1 MMIKKKNH
9 TFLFSWIFLAMI
21 NAQNTTIPVN
31 VGVVLDFDSGGGK
44 TAKVYLSCIEMAL
57 SDIYASHPYF
67 KTRIV
72 LNTRNSK
79 QTVVG
84 AAAAALDLIKNAEVL
99 AILGPETSMQ
109 ASFIVNLGDEAHVPI
124 LSFSASAPYLTSLRS
139 PYFFRI
145 TQTDSYQVKAISSI
159 VQNFGWRQVVPI
171 YVDNMYGEGIIPFL
185 IDALQDVDAHVP
197 YRSVISPSATGD
209 QILKELYKLMTMQTR
224 VFIVH
229 MKSNLCF
236 KLFSKAKEIGMMS
249 KGYVWILTDGIS
261 NRLNSMNSSAI
272 ASMEGVLGIKT
283 FIPRTTELEK
293 FELRWKGQFQ
303 QDNPTIIDVQLDVYA
318 LQAYDAAFAL
328 AVSIEN
334 VGIST
339 SSEIHKDTSFNSTD
353 LDTYKVSEN
362 GPKLA
367 EALSITRFKGIAGDF
382 KLVEGQLQSSTFTI
396 VNIKGEGGKPV
407 AFWTPQNQ
415 MVKKLNDST
424 NTSILSTNS
433 KSNLGPIKWPGNSL
447 SVPRGWEIPTNGKKL
462 IIGVPVKIDFTEFV
476 KISKD
481 PKTGTMDV
489 TGFCIDVFH
498 AALKVLPYA
507 LPYEFAPFTNPDGT
521 SAGNYNDLVY
531 QVYLGKFDAVVG
543 DTTIRANRS
552 LYVDFTMPYTE
563 SGVVMVV
570 PIIDTTSKNAW
581 VFLKPLTW
589 DLWLTT
595 FCFFLFTGFV
605 VWVLEHRINE
615 DFRGPPSH
623 QFGTSVW
630 FSFSTMVFS
639 QKENVISNLTRFV
652 MIIWVFVVLILT
664 QTYTANLA
672 SLLTVQQLKPTV
684 VDIKDLLRKGDN
696 VGYSK
701 NAYVYGLLKEVGFND
716 SNLKGFRTM
725 EALDEALSK
734 GSANGGIAAFVD
746 ETPTMK
752 LFLAKYCSKYTMIGP
767 IFKTEGFGFVF
778 PKRSPL
784 VPDVSQA
791 ILDVTE
797 GEKMMSIESKWFKKE
812 SNCQSSSQ
820 LGSSNSLGLDSFW
833 GLFLIAGVA
842 SIFALI
848 IFVAS
853 FLYENGHLLI
863 DPDSEA
869 STSER
874 IRVLFKIFNQKD
886 LNSRTFKSSQPR
898 DRITG
903 ARDEVNIS
911 PNYNWPESPFSYSNH
926 SDGSS
931 EQLTPPPGQASSESV
946 PRHGFL

>member
-72 LNTRNSK
+72 LSTRNSK

-99 AILGPETSMQ
+99 AILGPETSME
-109 ASFIVNLGDEAHVPI
+109 ASFIVNLGDESHVPI

-145 TQTDSYQVKAISSI
+145 TQTDSYQVKAISGI

-209 QILKELYKLMTMQTR
+209 QIIKELYKLMTMQTR

-229 MKSNLCF
+229 MKPNLCS
-236 KLFSKAKEIGMMS
+236 KLFSMAKEIGMMS
-249 KGYVWILTDGIS
+249 KGYVWVLTDGIS
-261 NRLNSMNSSAI
+261 NRLNSMNSSVI
-272 ASMEGVLGIKT
+272 TSMEGVLGIQT

-328 AVSIEN
+328 AMSIEN

-339 SSEIHKDTSFNSTD
+339 SSEIHKDASSNSTN

-396 VNIKGEGGKPV
+396 VNIKSEGEKPV
-407 AFWTPQNQ
+407 AFWTPENQ

-424 NTSILSTNS
+424 NTASILSTNS

-476 KISKD
+476 KITKD

-507 LPYEFAPFTNPDGT
+507 LPHEFTPFSNPDGT
-521 SAGNYNDLVY
+521 SAGSYNDLVY
-531 QVYLGKFDAVVG
+531 QVYLGKFDVVVG

-570 PIIDTTSKNAW
+570 PIIDRTSKNAW

-639 QKENVISNLTRFV
+639 QKENVISNLARFV

-664 QTYTANLA
+664 QSYTANLA

-767 IFKTEGFGFVF
+767 IFKTEGFGFVSSF
-778 PKRSPL
+778 S
-784 VPDVSQA
+784 SQNVCFIYHYA
-791 ILDVTE
+791 RLRILD
-797 GEKMMSIESKWFKKE
+797 
-812 SNCQSSSQ
+812 
-820 LGSSNSLGLDSFW
+820 
-833 GLFLIAGVA
+833 
-842 SIFALI
+842 
-848 IFVAS
+848 
-853 FLYENGHLLI
+853 
-863 DPDSEA
+863 
-869 STSER
+869 
-874 IRVLFKIFNQKD
+874 
-886 LNSRTFKSSQPR
+886 
-898 DRITG
+898 
-903 ARDEVNIS
+903 AR
-911 PNYNWPESPFSYSNH
+911 
-926 SDGSS
+926 
-931 EQLTPPPGQASSESV
+931 L
-946 PRHGFL
+946 

>member
-1 MMIKKKNH
+1 M
-9 TFLFSWIFLAMI
+9 
-21 NAQNTTIPVN
+21 
-31 VGVVLDFDSGGGK
+31 VVLAIESDPMAYINHNFEFMVVGYACMVSVAPREAKILVYTWMKAGVCVLAEEVAFDQKRTLRVSFDTASSSLSFLSGGGT

-67 KTRIV
+67 KTRLV
-72 LNTRNSK
+72 LQKRDSK
-79 QTVVG
+79 RTVVG

-109 ASFIVNLGDEAHVPI
+109 ASFIVSLGDEAHVPI
-124 LSFSASAPYLTSLRS
+124 LSFSASTPYLSSLWS

-145 TQTDSYQVKAISSI
+145 TQTDSYQVKAISGI

-185 IDALQDVDAHVP
+185 IDALQEVDAHVP
-197 YRSVISPSATGD
+197 YRSVIPPSATDD
-209 QILKELYKLMTMQTR
+209 QILKELYKLMIMQTR

-229 MKSNLCF
+229 MKSNLCS
-236 KLFSKAKEIGMMS
+236 KLFAKVKEIGMMS

-261 NRLNSMNSSAI
+261 NRLNSMDSSVI
-272 ASMEGVLGIKT
+272 TSMEGVLGIQT
-283 FIPRTTELEK
+283 FIPRTTKLEEFK
-293 FELRWKGQFQ
+293 LRWKGKFQ
-303 QDNPTIIDVQLDVYA
+303 HDNPTIIDVELDVYS

-328 AVSIEN
+328 ALSIEN
-334 VGIST
+334 VGIIAN
-339 SSEIHKDTSFNSTD
+339 SEIHKGASFNSTD
-353 LDTYKVSEN
+353 IDTYKVSQN

-367 EALSITRFKGIAGDF
+367 EALSITRFRGIAGDF
-382 KLVEGQLQSSTFTI
+382 KLVEGQLQSSTLTI
-396 VNIKGEGGKPV
+396 VNVKDEGEKPV
-407 AFWTPQNQ
+407 AFWTPGNQ
-415 MVKKLNDST
+415 MVETLSDST
-424 NTSILSTNS
+424 NTCFLSTNS
-433 KSNLGPIKWPGNSL
+433 KCNIGPINWPGNSL
-447 SVPRGWEIPTNGKKL
+447 SVPRGWEIPTNSKKL
-462 IIGVPVKIDFTEFV
+462 KIGIPVRIDFTEFV
-476 KISKD
+476 KITED
-481 PKTGTMDV
+481 PKTGRMDV
-489 TGFCIDVFH
+489 TGFCIDVFN
-498 AALKVLPYA
+498 AALEVLPYA
-507 LPYEFAPFTNPDGT
+507 LPYEFIPFANPDGT
-521 SAGNYNDLVY
+521 RAGNYNDLVY
-531 QVYLGKFDAVVG
+531 QVYLGNFDAVVG
-543 DTTIRANRS
+543 DLTIRANRS

-570 PIIDTTSKNAW
+570 PIIDTTRKNAC

-639 QKENVISNLTRFV
+639 HKENVVSNLARFV

-664 QTYTANLA
+664 QSYTANLA

-684 VDIKDLLRKGDN
+684 ADIKDLLRKGDN

-725 EALDEALSK
+725 EELDFEALSK

-752 LFLAKYCSKYTMIGP
+752 LFIAKYCSKYTMIGP

-784 VPDVSQA
+784 IPDVSQA
-791 ILDVTE
+791 ILNMTE
-797 GEKMMSIESKWFKKE
+797 GQKMMDIESKWFKKE

-853 FLYENGHLLI
+853 FLYENGNILM

-869 STSER
+869 FLPER
-874 IRVLFKIFNQKD
+874 IGVLFKIFNQK
-886 LNSRTFKSSQPR
+886 T
-898 DRITG
+898 
-903 ARDEVNIS
+903 
-911 PNYNWPESPFSYSNH
+911 
-926 SDGSS
+926 
-931 EQLTPPPGQASSESV
+931 
-946 PRHGFL
+946 